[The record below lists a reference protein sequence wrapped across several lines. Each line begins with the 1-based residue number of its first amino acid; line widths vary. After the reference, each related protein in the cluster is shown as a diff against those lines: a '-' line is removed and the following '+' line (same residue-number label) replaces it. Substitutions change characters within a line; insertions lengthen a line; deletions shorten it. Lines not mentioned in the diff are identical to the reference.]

1 MKKLLIAAVALAA
14 AASPALAGPLTLELE
29 PKDGKI
35 LRAVSGMQAVD
46 SRTASA
52 LVRVI
57 SPGQKVTK
65 RATVRVLIMNLG
77 SKPFSFGPRN
87 VSLKLADG
95 TSVPFMH
102 LAEFRDGIQ
111 LVQRETARQSSV
123 RSRIDNNLDGINTS
137 GASVPNGQS
146 LSQNAAANST
156 TRASEL
162 DIPTDSAIASADRLQ
177 GAVDSIIATTS
188 TLAPKQATGGYMMFE
203 LPDSV
208 RRSKADQPVELIVSA
223 AGEEHHFSAVLR
235 RH

>member
-1 MKKLLIAAVALAA
+1 MNKLLIAAVALAA
-14 AASPALAGPLTLELE
+14 ASPAAAGPLRLELE

-57 SPGQKVTK
+57 SPGQKVTT
-65 RATVRVLIMNLG
+65 RATVRVLVMNLG
-77 SKPFSFGPRN
+77 SRPFSFGPKN

-95 TSVPFMH
+95 TTVPFMR
-102 LAEFRDGIQ
+102 LGEFRDGIQ

-123 RSRIDNNLDGINTS
+123 RARIDNNLDGINMT

-146 LSQNAAANST
+146 LSANAAANSS
-156 TRASEL
+156 TRPSEL
-162 DIPTDSAIASADRLQ
+162 DVPTDSAIASADRLQ
-177 GAVDSIIATTS
+177 GAVDSLIATTN
-188 TLAPKQATGGYMMFE
+188 TVGPQQATGGYLMFE

-208 RRSKADQPVELIVSA
+208 RRTKTDQPVELIVSA
-223 AGEEHHFSAVLR
+223 GGEEHHFSAVLR